1 MNNIESESAA
11 KLRQLRDRVYQ
22 SRDIRDYS
30 TWAERDEAV
39 ARLIVAENDYNE
51 ALLNAVARHSRG

>member
-11 KLRQLRDRVYQ
+11 KLRQLHDRVYQ

-51 ALLNAVARHSRG
+51 ALLNAVARHSR